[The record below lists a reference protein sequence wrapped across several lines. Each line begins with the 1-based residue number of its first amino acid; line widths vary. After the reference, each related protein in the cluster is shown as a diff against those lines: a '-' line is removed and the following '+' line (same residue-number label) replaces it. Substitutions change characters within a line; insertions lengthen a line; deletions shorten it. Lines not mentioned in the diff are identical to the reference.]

1 MYRVISNR
9 RSDVPKIRELIFK
22 SLFSKLEKCIL
33 KIGNSGKASI
43 TVSRLNEEAVHEVWK
58 ESEYVFW
65 KSDAPKNRYV
75 KRCMEY

>member
-1 MYRVISNR
+1 MYRVISYR

-22 SLFSKLEKCIL
+22 SFSKTREVHF